1 MEERRRNE
9 EMREKRSDL
18 SGKMKKKEEREVGG
32 KEGREEIRDIGR
44 KNRMITFYSSTKF
57 TWILRS

>member
-18 SGKMKKKEEREVGG
+18 SGKMKKKEKREVGG